1 MRAVS
6 EEVNF
11 LEFLV
16 RDVPQAE
23 RLVPSIREDIEGDL
37 AANREGKAVVREF
50 LPKYVHE
57 SLANTV
63 YLERKSALSECLT
76 RTPPVL
82 CRRPQSHFALAF
94 CLKVVILRCIH
105 SI

>member
-1 MRAVS
+1 MFPLGSSPRGQWCEGLSKSRGHCRPAVRAITFSNEDAGKHWEHHYLVRAVS

-37 AANREGKAVVREF
+37 AANREGKAVV
-50 LPKYVHE
+50 
-57 SLANTV
+57 
-63 YLERKSALSECLT
+63 
-76 RTPPVL
+76 
-82 CRRPQSHFALAF
+82 
-94 CLKVVILRCIH
+94 
-105 SI
+105 